1 MELFNELDRVEY
13 ETTEMPF
20 DGLGHAVTGPVEG
33 CGAAEGKSR
42 QSNRR

>member
-1 MELFNELDRVEY
+1 MELFNELDGVEY
-13 ETTEMPF
+13 EATEMPL

-33 CGAAEGKSR
+33 CGDAGGKSR